1 MECCLGVIIINIIV
15 VVTLTMLTILF
26 VLRLRKPIGMAM
38 LTGSL
43 CVWLLRGALPEI
55 FGRSLLEVIYLPRT
69 YELIFALY
77 FVMCLEMQ
85 LRLSGAF
92 KGTLSALE
100 NWFRSDRVSIAFMPA
115 ILGLLPSLG
124 GAIFSAPMVN
134 SLGDRLKISAEQK
147 SVINFWYR
155 HVAEYCSP
163 IQPGLLV
170 TAMILNVPLGILI
183 GKLWVL
189 SIVAVL
195 LGWVFC
201 IPRRDAQLSV
211 PHNSNIDVKLDV
223 KNMFFTLFPVLFNF
237 LFVVIFKGNPAISM
251 GIVVL
256 LMFPLL
262 AMDKRPVNVV
272 KTFVGA
278 FDYKLLLNVS
288 CIVLFI
294 QILTNTGALR
304 DLVQVFAATA
314 LSPALIIA
322 LVSFVIGLLTGI
334 SQGHAAMIMPLVASM
349 SPNDATLGALAFVCG
364 VAGQM
369 LTPTHLCLVVT
380 VDYFKADLFKTLKP
394 ILVMQALLTLF
405 FVFWQYVL

>member
-1 MECCLGVIIINIIV
+1 MIIINIIV

-38 LTGSL
+38 LTGSV
-43 CVWLLRGALPEI
+43 CIWLMRGALPNV
-55 FGRSLLEVIYLPRT
+55 FAQSVVEVIYLPRT

-92 KGTLSALE
+92 KGTLLALE
-100 NWFRSDRVSIAFMPA
+100 NWFKSDRVSIALMPA

-134 SLGDRLKISAEQK
+134 SLGDRLKISSEQK
-147 SVINFWYR
+147 SVVNFWYR

-170 TAMILNVPLGILI
+170 TAMILGVPLGALI
-183 GKLWVL
+183 GKLWIL
-189 SIVAVL
+189 SVVAVL
-195 LGWVFC
+195 LGWVFV
-201 IPRRDAQLSV
+201 IPKKDVQLSV
-211 PHNSNIDVKLDV
+211 PHNSNVDMKIDV

-237 LFVVIFKGNPAISM
+237 IFVVVFKGNPAISM

-262 AMDKRPVNVV
+262 AMDKRTVNVV
-272 KTFVGA
+272 ETFVGA

-294 QILTNTGALR
+294 QILTNTGTLK
-304 DLVQVFAATA
+304 DLVKVFAATE

-322 LVSFVIGLLTGI
+322 LVSFVIGLLTGV
-334 SQGHAAMIMPLVASM
+334 SQGHAAMIMPLVASI
-349 SPNDATLGALAFVCG
+349 SPNDAGLGALAFVCG

-394 ILVMQALLTLF
+394 ILLMQALLTIF
-405 FVFWQYVL
+405 FVFWEYVL